1 VYEKRLLHKLLHVS
15 PQASV
20 ITADVPVDHGAK
32 GKPRPSSVQEEWD
45 GDMELQSDDDAGHE
59 VVEEGNSDE
68 SGKYDI
74 QERHPAR
81 SGRAN
86 GTGRFDPPTTYTTD
100 EEDLSEDEL
109 EDQAYDTAGSDD
121 EARKSRMGRRR
132 SYWLSKGIG
141 PHDRDNGDEVEF
153 VS

>member
-1 VYEKRLLHKLLHVS
+1 MLHKLLRVS

-20 ITADVPVDHGAK
+20 LTADVPVDHGAK
-32 GKPRPSSVQEEWD
+32 GKSRTSNVQEERD
-45 GDMELQSDDDAGHE
+45 GDMELQSDDDARHE
-59 VVEEGNSDE
+59 VVDEGNSDE

-74 QERHPAR
+74 QERHPR

-121 EARKSRMGRRR
+121 DVRKSRMGRRR
-132 SYWLSKGIG
+132 SYWLSKGVG
-141 PHDRDNGDEVEF
+141 PHDRDDGDEVDF